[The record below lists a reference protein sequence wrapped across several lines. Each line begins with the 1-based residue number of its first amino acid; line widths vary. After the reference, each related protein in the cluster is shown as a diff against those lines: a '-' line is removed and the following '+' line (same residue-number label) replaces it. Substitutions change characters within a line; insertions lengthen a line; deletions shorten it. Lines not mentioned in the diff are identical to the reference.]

1 MTKTAKKKRIQTT
14 FSFKDY
20 ILRSIE
26 KLYAESILDE
36 QKKNKSE
43 IIDELLMEGFK
54 ARGID
59 PKEYG
64 STT

>member
-1 MTKTAKKKRIQTT
+1 MAKAKTQKRVQTT

-26 KLYAESILDE
+26 KMYAESIMQDR
-36 QKKNKSE
+36 KKNKSQ

-54 ARGID
+54 AKGIN
-59 PKEYG
+59 PEEYG

>member
-1 MTKTAKKKRIQTT
+1 MSEYKTKKRIQTT

-26 KLYAESILDE
+26 KIYAESILE
-36 QKKNKSE
+36 GQKKNKSE
-43 IIDELLMEGFK
+43 IIDDLLMEGFK
-54 ARGID
+54 AKGIN
-59 PKEYG
+59 PEEYG